1 MSTEKV
7 FQIVF
12 SILLAVNVVGNVLV
26 ILVILKRRSMK
37 TPLNF
42 LLVNLAVSDLL
53 VALFF
58 APRFLLI
65 HLFTHPA
72 GTLGKALCTTLTG
85 MNISWVASLASGFAL
100 VWIAVERFYVVIYPT
115 SIERKITKRKLR
127 RIIPGCWVVAIIH
140 TLPSFVAN
148 SFDETLKLCREIYTS
163 EWQYVSYWFLWL
175 LGAGVVPV
183 SVMAV
188 LYARVIYALWIT
200 NSHDATRIAVINAR
214 KRITKKSITVSVVY
228 AVCVLPT
235 HVLYFSSIYYP
246 SLIIDDGIFFK
257 TSYCLLVLNSS
268 INPFV
273 YTFQCG
279 NFRRHLKS
287 LLGCRNTVYPHE
299 YLPPS

>member
-1 MSTEKV
+1 MSTENA

-12 SILLAVNVVGNVLV
+12 SILLVVNVVGNVLV
-26 ILVILKRRSMK
+26 ILVILKNQSMK

-53 VALFF
+53 VAVFF

-72 GTLGKALCTTLTG
+72 GKLGKALCVTLTG
-85 MNISWVASLASGFAL
+85 MNVSWVASLASCFTL
-100 VWIAVERFYVVIYPT
+100 MWIAVERFYVVIYPT

-127 RIIPGCWVVAIIH
+127 RIIPGCWIAAIIH

-148 SFDETLKLCREIYTS
+148 SFDEKLKLCREIYTT
-163 EWQYVSYWFLWL
+163 EWQYVSYWFLWV

-188 LYARVIYALWIT
+188 LYARVIHALWMT

-235 HVLYFSSIYYP
+235 HILYFASIYYP

-287 LLGCRNTVYPHE
+287 LLGCRNAV
-299 YLPPS
+299 